1 MGLLGSIAGAT
12 IGGLF
17 GNHQANKQ
25 LEYQDKW
32 NREQMAMQVEENQ
45 KNRDFNASQAE
56 ISRNFQKEMFDETNT
71 YNSMQNQVSQMK
83 AAGLNPAL
91 AYSGGAGFSPASSP
105 SGATASSSNGYSPI
119 PAANA
124 DFTASTLAGM
134 RAISE
139 IENIEAQTR
148 KLDAESSI
156 FESDAKFRDA
166 FNAGALELQ
175 GLTIITEGHK
185 GDLTEAQATVSRK
198 EAELIQKNLDNFDKQ
213 IKLLDGQIE
222 SVGLENVAKQIDNRF
237 KSPMYEA
244 QLKSFAAQ
252 TGLSTAQVHSIMAK
266 LPHEIESLGAE
277 TAYKNALSA
286 LCAKQ
291 GMVYDVQAA
300 TLRWDT
306 QLKSEQL
313 KGLQWD
319 TFSKEEDWT
328 SKRRYNDHFKNRSGT
343 IFEEGAVFLNTSL
356 EFITRTGLP
365 IGPPR

>member
-134 RAISE
+134 RALSE
-139 IENIEAQTR
+139 IENIDAQTR
-148 KLDAESSI
+148 KLSAEGSV

-166 FNAGALELQ
+166 FNAGLVEGQNVMIDTSKADKLLKEADAAL
-175 GLTIITEGHK
+175 T
-185 GDLTEAQATVSRK
+185 RK
-198 EAELIQKNLDNFDKQ
+198 EIEQIDQNMSAFNKHMELLQAQ
-213 IKLLDGQIE
+213 ID
-222 SVGLENVAKQIDNRF
+222 SVGLDNVSKRIENQF
-237 KSPMYEA
+237 KTPMFEA
-244 QLKSFAAQ
+244 QLKQLAAN
-252 TGLSTAQVHSIMAK
+252 TGLSTSQAFAIIKK

-277 TAYKNALSA
+277 VAYKNALSA
-286 LCAKQ
+286 LTEKQ
-291 GMVYDVQAA
+291 STYYEAA
-300 TLRWDT
+300 TNTVKYQGDVYNVDS
-306 QLKSEQL
+306 QI
-313 KGLQWD
+313 KG
-319 TFSKEEDWT
+319 
-328 SKRRYNDHFKNRSGT
+328 RRERHAQQSSLNDF
-343 IFEEGAVFLNTSL
+343 IDFLL
-356 EFITRTGLP
+356 HLGK
-365 IGPPR
+365 